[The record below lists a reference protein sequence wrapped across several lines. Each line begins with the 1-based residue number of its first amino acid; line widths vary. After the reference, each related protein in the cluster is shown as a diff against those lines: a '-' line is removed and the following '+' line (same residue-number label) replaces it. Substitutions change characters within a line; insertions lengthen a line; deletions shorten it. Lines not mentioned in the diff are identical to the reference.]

1 MCLDLWFMPHPVW
14 EQYDGAK
21 NKADQLLPEAE
32 QKAVAE
38 KLRAVVDQRYALLP
52 YLYSGFQRYHNEGL
66 PPVRSLLLEFPHD
79 QALREADDAFMFGD
93 CLLAAPFLGESTSRK
108 VLLPRGTNWYEL
120 KTHRWHHGGSTVTVT
135 GSPGEMPLFAREN
148 SLLPLAE
155 PVQQVDRDTVFQ
167 ITVKA
172 FGQRPAPF
180 TLFEDDGTTFEFESG
195 ALNRVVLTW
204 NPAEGGKVART
215 GAFPGRRY
223 DIVRWESVPG
233 PE

>member
-1 MCLDLWFMPHPVW
+1 MWGTLQTEGLIRLTLM
-14 EQYDGAK
+14 
-21 NKADQLLPEAE
+21 
-32 QKAVAE
+32 
-38 KLRAVVDQRYALLP
+38 ALLP

-79 QALREADDAFMFGD
+79 KALRAVDDAFMFGD

-120 KTHRWHHGGSTVTVT
+120 KTHRWHHGSSTVTVT
-135 GSPGEMPLFAREN
+135 GSPGEMPLFAGEN

-172 FGQRPAPF
+172 FGQRQ
-180 TLFEDDGTTFEFESG
+180 E
-195 ALNRVVLTW
+195 RV
-204 NPAEGGKVART
+204 
-215 GAFPGRRY
+215 F
-223 DIVRWESVPG
+223 
-233 PE
+233 